1 MALQL
6 PVLPEVSA
14 QDAESQSPSPALTI
28 ASIIA
33 HQVSL
38 DGLGAYNGVLTTGSK
53 ITMAITGETKRV
65 LTLRLAK
72 AIGHLM
78 AVQRMVEDEKY
89 CIDVLNQLKAVQA
102 ALDRTAQLMLKQ
114 HLDTCVVEAVK
125 ADDSARVMEE
135 LWQLLRKSNDVSE
148 DASDEPTEETA
159 SSKSCCQ

>member
-1 MALQL
+1 
-6 PVLPEVSA
+6 
-14 QDAESQSPSPALTI
+14 
-28 ASIIA
+28 
-33 HQVSL
+33 
-38 DGLGAYNGVLTTGSK
+38 
-53 ITMAITGETKRV
+53 MAITGETKRV